1 MARRSRKPPVRP
13 EMRRAWLKR
22 YEEDGE
28 SPPQIAAAD
37 NFDVR
42 TVRKQ
47 ITLAREERERR
58 EARAAVLRNA
68 MESHY
73 RDICRF
79 AEDLITK
86 IAGDSTIPST
96 HKTNPLWSALKQHL
110 PRSPLW
116 KKLDRWDQA
125 LDELSVLDNNTQQH
139 LREVLQA
146 EPRLTEI
153 LAAGEEGVI
162 LGMVH
167 ALSLRMKNL
176 AREWNG
182 LEIDQNFKVEPAQES
197 FVTVNYG
204 SAHMG
209 KVKEEH
215 ADIIRETL
223 ADFEL
228 EVTTWKEYEDMVR
241 LFAEMKRLKVILHEE
256 LTIITLRRIVP
267 GKCKY
272 CPL

>member
-1 MARRSRKPPVRP
+1 M
-13 EMRRAWLKR
+13 
-22 YEEDGE
+22 
-28 SPPQIAAAD
+28 
-37 NFDVR
+37 
-42 TVRKQ
+42 
-47 ITLAREERERR
+47 
-58 EARAAVLRNA
+58 
-68 MESHY
+68 
-73 RDICRF
+73 
-79 AEDLITK
+79 
-86 IAGDSTIPST
+86 
-96 HKTNPLWSALKQHL
+96 
-110 PRSPLW
+110 
-116 KKLDRWDQA
+116 
-125 LDELSVLDNNTQQH
+125 DELSVLDNNTQQH

-153 LAAGEEGVI
+153 LAAREEGVI
-162 LGMVH
+162 PGMVH
-167 ALSLRMKNL
+167 ALSLKMKSL
-176 AREWNG
+176 AREWKG
-182 LEIDQNFKVEPAQES
+182 FDIDQNFRVEPAQEG

-228 EVTTWKEYEDMVR
+228 EVTTWKEYEDMVK